1 MSPSKKGYHLNAVAV
16 TPDQRFIIGGGPNQA
31 NNPGSIRF
39 WDFKT
44 GALIRSDKWK
54 HYELVSILVTPD
66 SRSIV
71 VSGRDDRWMH
81 YGSRYVYS
89 GDIETGKYQL
99 IKSYPDGS
107 MRLSLTRDKKY
118 VKFGDYLWNWQT
130 KAEVR
135 PQRKWSK
142 RIQDTVLSI
151 VAGPLP
157 TPDFTTAYTTDQ
169 QYAVVLGQGDHGSN
183 IRVIDLQT
191 GERKLHILAQQL

>member
-1 MSPSKKGYHLNAVAV
+1 MSHSRKSYHLNAVAI
-16 TPDQRFIIGGGPNQA
+16 TPDQRFIIGGGSNQA

-39 WDFKT
+39 WDFNS
-44 GALIRSDKWK
+44 GALIRSDKWD

-81 YGSRYVYS
+81 YGLRHVYS
-89 GDIETGKYQL
+89 GDIETGEYHL
-99 IKSYPDGS
+99 IKTYPDGS

-130 KAEVR
+130 KKLLSAF
-135 PQRKWSK
+135 KWSE
-142 RIQDTVLSI
+142 RIQITVLSI
-151 VAGPLP
+151 VNRFRAMNDPA
-157 TPDFTTAYTTDQ
+157 FTIPVSADN
-169 QYAVVLGQGDHGSN
+169 QYSLVLGEGF

-191 GERKLHILAQQL
+191 GNLKLQITPEQQ